1 MKLYCINILSLLL
14 GFQGLPLS
22 AVPHPRMHPMHLP
35 HSRLTQAPCPPRPS
49 PSWAVSS
56 VPYTSTATGT
66 SQVRPPLAR
75 APRGLHQRHH
85 SRAHHGHR
93 SHPSCSLGLRSFR
106 HHPLHSTA
114 LGRQPY
120 LRRCTGRM
128 GSLGPLPRG
137 PRSRPRLSRARP
149 WPATLRSQVR
159 RAGAG
164 GLPPG
169 EWAVSQGSGRPS
181 LTLQGGCL
189 LNSVATVDERG
200 TVDSHTALCASL
212 RGSETAAC

>member
-1 MKLYCINILSLLL
+1 MALEKRTLIFGALSCFIS
-14 GFQGLPLS
+14 GEQESLS
-22 AVPHPRMHPMHLP
+22 R
-35 HSRLTQAPCPPRPS
+35 TQWGQRCTVFRS
-49 PSWAVSS
+49 LVSL
-56 VPYTSTATGT
+56 A
-66 SQVRPPLAR
+66 QVRPPLAR

-137 PRSRPRLSRARP
+137 PRSRPRLSQARP

-200 TVDSHTALCASL
+200 TIDSHTALCASL